1 MRGVSGLLACAAA
14 GFACQNVLLSFFL
27 VFCAACVFDTK
38 AKLFAQGGLLT
49 CATSTFSQIYPKAFY
64 ISLPLGLCAFILP
77 VVAKAPDNTV
87 YKARA
92 SSPPILSKRS
102 KSPTSSIADLL

>member
-14 GFACQNVLLSFFL
+14 GFACQNVLLSLFL

-49 CATSTFSQIYPKAFY
+49 CVTSTFSQIYPKAFY
-64 ISLPLGLCAFILP
+64 ASLPLGICAFILP
-77 VVAKAPDNTV
+77 VMAKVPETSK
-87 YKARA
+87 YTARA
-92 SSPPILSKRS
+92 PSPPMPSKRS
-102 KSPTSSIADLL
+102 ESPASSIADLL